1 MKNLKRALSLA
12 LASFMLTGTMAVGA
26 SAAEFGDADKIQHTD
41 AVNTMSALGIIKG
54 KDSGDFDP
62 EGIVTRAEMAKMICV
77 ALNGGTDPNLAG
89 GGLYPD
95 TKGHWASGYI
105 DYCTNMGI
113 VAGDNKGMFNPDQ
126 TVTTVE
132 ASKMILI
139 AMGYNA
145 ATEKFVND
153 ANWSINISVTAS
165 ARGLYKNVPALAT
178 APLNRD
184 NAAQMIFNGIQE
196 EMVSYRLVN
205 IIDGNGVSEARE
217 DGRTILSE
225 KYGAYK
231 DAPEGVMTE
240 FSYNDT
246 KKEFTYTVVDTAK
259 DRGTMTFKTTNDF
272 TDMYGRNVRVI
283 AEAADNKD
291 VYGIFAL
298 DSAVVA
304 SGYAGD
310 IEQPTA
316 SKKEVTI
323 SGVDYKLGEAASKV
337 GVYNFS
343 EDTTVKFLNQ
353 INDLES
359 KGNTYSFQAVDNN
372 NDGKIDRVNIVPFT
386 VAKVTYVGKDT
397 FTLNNGINSV
407 KFEDANVYEDIA
419 KNDYVTYTKGD
430 YTATR
435 TANVEKATV
444 QTGTISGIKG
454 DKYLIDGVWMTNH
467 ADVTEKLNVNDT
479 IDYIAY
485 GTKLYYA
492 KVTAGDYFS
501 NEVAF
506 VYKAGKTT
514 GDGYDSG
521 DNKVSLIFGDGSKKT
536 VVTDKDYSKMCGS
549 LVTYTVN
556 NDKEYELKPVS
567 STNMANYDNYKTG
580 ALNGS
585 GTISTV
591 AGGYTLSDNAVVV
604 LYKYSDSDMAKQNAK
619 VITGKEA
626 KDLVAGDYQ
635 TSYALINETNGFNY
649 AEFVALI
656 PNKSLESGY
665 DFPTTFT
672 GNTYGYLTTDAYRTV
687 KEGTNYLNF
696 TIWTGTEEITVVAK
710 TDDLASEFKANTVV
724 SYDTVDASTIKN
736 VNNVETSKTDS
747 VKLAAVT
754 GYDEKAQKVQIDC
767 MGVMGTYEI
776 TKDTTILYV
785 DSKGTVGIAGGSIEL
800 AAKDDKNMLINN
812 VKFLA
817 NFKDELAVLVVDVNN
832 EMK

>member
-41 AVNTMSALGIIKG
+41 AVNTMAALGIIKG

-113 VAGDNKGMFNPDQ
+113 VSGDNKGMFNPDD

-145 ATEKFVND
+145 VTEKFVND

-196 EMVSYRLVN
+196 EMVSYRLVG
-205 IIDGNGVSEARE
+205 IIEGNGVSEARE

-231 DAPEGVMTE
+231 EAPEGILTE

-246 KKEFTYTVVDTAK
+246 KKEFTYTVIDTAEN
-259 DRGTMTFKTTNDF
+259 RGRMTFKTTNDF

-283 AEAADNKD
+283 AEQTDDKE
-291 VYGIFAL
+291 VYGIFAQ
-298 DSAVVA
+298 DSTVVA

-316 SKKEVTI
+316 NKKEVTI
-323 SGVDYKLGEAASKV
+323 NDVDYKLDEKASKI

-343 EDTTVKFLNQ
+343 EDTTPTTLDQ
-353 INDLES
+353 IDTQEA
-359 KGNTYSFQAVDNN
+359 KGKTYSFQAVDND

-386 VAKVTYVGKDT
+386 VAKVTYVGKDSI
-397 FTLNNGINSV
+397 TLNNGINSV
-407 KFEDANVYEDIA
+407 KFEDANIYEDVA
-419 KNDYVTYTKGD
+419 KNDYVTYTDGK
-430 YTATR
+430 YTANR
-435 TANVEKATV
+435 NANVEKATV
-444 QTGTISGIKG
+444 QTGTISGIKDG
-454 DKYLIDGVWMTNH
+454 KYLIDGVWMTNH
-467 ADVTEKLNVNDT
+467 ADVTERLQVNDT
-479 IDYIAY
+479 IDYIAF

-506 VYKAGKTT
+506 VYKAGKTQ
-514 GDGYDSG
+514 GDDLNSG
-521 DNKVSLIFGDGSKKT
+521 DNKVALIFGDGTKKT
-536 VVTDKDYSKMCGS
+536 VVAKENYENLCGS

-556 NDKEYELKPVS
+556 NDKEYELKAVS
-567 STNMANYDNYKTG
+567 TTNLANYDKYATG
-580 ALNGS
+580 ALNS
-585 GTISTV
+585 TGTISTV

-604 LYKYSDSDMAKQNAK
+604 LYKYVDNGMTSQNAK

-626 KDLVAGDYQ
+626 KDLMVSDFK

-656 PNKSLESGY
+656 PAKSGY
-665 DFPTTFT
+665 EFPTTFT

-710 TDDLASEFKANTVV
+710 TDDAAANFKANTVV

-736 VNNVETSKTDS
+736 VTNVEMKDKET
-747 VKLAAVT
+747 VKVAAVT
-754 GYDEKAQKVQIDC
+754 GYDEKAEKVQIDC
-767 MGVMGTYEI
+767 NGVMGTYKI
-776 TKDTTILYV
+776 TKDTAILYV
-785 DSKGTVGIAGGSIEL
+785 DSKDKVGVAGGSIEL
-800 AAKDDKNMLINN
+800 ADKNTQNNTLINN

-817 NFKDELAVLVVDVNN
+817 NFKDELVVLVVDVNN